1 MGDRLAIRSWT
12 PRQPRVSQSG
22 VSLPFFAA
30 AVQRMPSRSTLQ
42 YEIGIY
48 VVLGMY
54 TVPLLLFALIH
65 LKLAFFGAWGLL
77 SGLPMPHA
85 SATSLRSSSLILNP
99 TAVALLRGL

>member
-1 MGDRLAIRSWT
+1 
-12 PRQPRVSQSG
+12 
-22 VSLPFFAA
+22 
-30 AVQRMPSRSTLQ
+30 MPSRSTLQ

-54 TVPLLLFALIH
+54 TVPLLLFASVH
-65 LKLAFFGAWGLL
+65 LKHAFFGAWGHARPL

-99 TAVALLRGL
+99 TVSALLRGL